1 MSNDSKHKLFNYEV
15 TPPAEIWQKISFEL
29 DESDISNQ
37 YPARLRQFEISP
49 PLAVWD
55 KISASLDPVKQF
67 PVSEKRRLAPIF
79 KYAAAAAII
88 TLFIWGGIRFLN
100 NGLNKTEIAKK
111 GEIQVKQVTTNFTEK
126 ATNSNNSD
134 HPSIGESSS
143 NTEQDIRDA
152 AALEESKQTYAKLDI
167 PARSKLK
174 DVSNFYFAPEPD
186 FSLTRGGEELF
197 SSNVDSE
204 KDLADRYVMLMTP
217 DGNIIRMSKKL
228 GDFICCVAGEEQ
240 DPNCVNQIK
249 SLQEKIAN
257 STIGHSPGNF
267 LDILNL
273 VNLLQKNDQ

>member
-15 TPPAEIWQKISFEL
+15 MPPAEVWQKISSEL

-37 YPARLRQFEISP
+37 YPARLRQFEVSP
-49 PLAVWD
+49 PPAIWE
-55 KISASLDPVKQF
+55 KISGSLDPVKQF
-67 PVSEKRRLAPIF
+67 PASAEKRRLAPIF

-88 TLFIWGGIRFLN
+88 TLFIWGGIQLLN
-100 NGLNKTEIAKK
+100 NGSDKIEIAKD
-111 GEIQVKQVTTNFTEK
+111 GENQVKQDTANFTENT
-126 ATNSNNSD
+126 TNSNNSD
-134 HPSIGESSS
+134 LPSIAESSS

-152 AALEESKQTYAKLDI
+152 AALEESKKTYANLDI
-167 PARSKLK
+167 PVRSKLK
-174 DVSNFYFAPEPD
+174 DVSNFYFTPESD
-186 FSLTRGGEELF
+186 FSSTRSIDF
-197 SSNVDSE
+197 SASGDDPE

-228 GDFICCVAGEEQ
+228 GDFVCCVAGEEQ

-257 STIGHSPGNF
+257 SSIGHSPGNF

-273 VNLLQKNDQ
+273 VNFLQKNAQ